1 MTVLNRILPL
11 PFVSLAILGL
21 WMVLAGSPSLGQLI
35 LGTALGIAI
44 PLATKPFWPD
54 SPRVTRPLVGVMLFV
69 RVVGDILI
77 ANWEVARL
85 VLGPVERLRPDFV
98 EVPLDI
104 SHPFV
109 ATLLGSIVS
118 LTPGTVSIEI
128 DIGAR
133 RLLVHALDI
142 ADRQHL
148 IATIKSRYEA
158 PLKEIFAC

>member
-1 MTVLNRILPL
+1 MTVLDRLLPL
-11 PFVSLAILGL
+11 PLVSLAILGL
-21 WMVLAGSPSLGQLI
+21 WMVLAASPGLGQLI
-35 LGTALGIAI
+35 VGTVLAIAI

-54 SPRVTRPLVGVMLFV
+54 SPRVARPFVGLALFV
-69 RVVGDILI
+69 RVVGDILV

-85 VLGPVERLRPDFV
+85 VVGPLERLRPDFV

-104 SHPFV
+104 SDPFV

-128 DIGAR
+128 DLGAR

-142 ADRQHL
+142 ADREHL

>member
-1 MTVLNRILPL
+1 L
-11 PFVSLAILGL
+11 
-21 WMVLAGSPSLGQLI
+21 
-35 LGTALGIAI
+35 
-44 PLATKPFWPD
+44 D
-54 SPRVTRPLVGVMLFV
+54 H
-69 RVVGDILI
+69 
-77 ANWEVARL
+77 
-85 VLGPVERLRPDFV
+85 LRPEFV

-128 DIGAR
+128 DMDAKR
-133 RLLVHALDI
+133 MFVHALDV
-142 ADRQHL
+142 ADREQL